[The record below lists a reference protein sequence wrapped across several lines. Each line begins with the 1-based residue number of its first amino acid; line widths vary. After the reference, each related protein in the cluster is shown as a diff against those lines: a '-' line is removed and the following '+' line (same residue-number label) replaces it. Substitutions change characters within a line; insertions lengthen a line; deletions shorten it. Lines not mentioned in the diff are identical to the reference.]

1 MSKLASYMGFARK
14 SKNLVTGTDTCI
26 KHMEKGKVKLLI
38 IAGDTSDNTMKKLI
52 GKAEKNEVRY
62 RIYRTGDILSKMTG
76 TCGKIAFAV
85 IDEHFADIIVKE
97 IDSDKP
103 IEKEVF

>member
-26 KHMEKGKVKLLI
+26 KHMEKGRVKLLI

-52 GKAEKNEVRY
+52 GKAEKNEHY
-62 RIYRTGDILSKMTG
+62 
-76 TCGKIAFAV
+76 
-85 IDEHFADIIVKE
+85 EDIIVKE
-97 IDSDKP
+97 IDSDKS

>member
-26 KHMEKGKVKLLI
+26 KHMEKGRVKLLI

-62 RIYRTGDILSKMTG
+62 RIYRTSDILSKMTG

-97 IDSDKP
+97 IDSDKS